1 MKTTR
6 SSGTYETIYRNSDY
20 FLSSAKK
27 KWKSFE
33 ILEEIW
39 CAEEMHQQSF
49 QLSMIQIFKKK
60 I

>member
-6 SSGTYETIYRNSDY
+6 SSGTYETIYRNSYY
-20 FLSSAKK
+20 FLLSAKK
-27 KWKSFE
+27 KWESFE

-49 QLSMIQIFKKK
+49 QLSMI
-60 I
+60 